1 MASGSLMDWPDELQ
15 LSVLNHLSSHDLT
28 RLSLVNNGFR
38 RLAQPC
44 LYAGIVLTWSRDQ
57 TPPLALLLR
66 ALFERHQLASHV
78 RRLELLGTGFASNVN
93 LAAVEPPPLP
103 VSALPAA
110 LAAAHIRATGVSEA
124 DQWVQELQ
132 AGACDALVALLLS
145 MLPNLTRLQLDSNF
159 TIESS
164 RIGEVFRCAVQGTQE
179 RQQQQFRLA
188 FLRHVTFARRTH
200 EWRHRGVNNA
210 ADVLPL
216 FSLPAI
222 ESLSVS
228 VDNPVSWPFTLAD
241 SPLLT
246 SLTLFRLRETRL
258 SFLLPSLKSL
268 KRLHWHCYYH
278 ESLDT
283 YASSHVIDL
292 DAVAEAL
299 HHVSETLTELV
310 IEPESEPDY
319 LRGEYEPPGRE
330 LKGSLGGLAK
340 MRRLQRLEI
349 PWAFLMGISPD
360 SALTTDVRLH
370 EVLPPSLEIL
380 NLTDGLLDYE
390 LWDWEDDVFVHGIK
404 AALGSQEATS
414 SLLGLRSMALPITS
428 HDTDG
433 DSICNELDE
442 MGSQFGIIFRS
453 YY

>member
-1 MASGSLMDWPDELQ
+1 MDWPGELQ
-15 LSVLNHLSSHDLT
+15 LSVLNHLSSHDLA
-28 RLSLVNNGFR
+28 RLSLVNEGFR

-44 LYAGIVLTWSRDQ
+44 LYAEIVLTWSCNQ
-57 TPPLALLLR
+57 APALVLLLR
-66 ALFERHQLASHV
+66 ALLERHQLASHV
-78 RRLELLGTGFASNVN
+78 RRLELVGTGFASNVN

-103 VSALPAA
+103 VSALPTA
-110 LAAAHIRATGVSEA
+110 LAVAHIKGTGVSEA
-124 DQWVQELQ
+124 DQWIQELQ

-145 MLPNLTRLQLDSNF
+145 LLPSLTHLRLDSNF

-164 RIGEVFRCAVQGTQE
+164 RIGDVLRCAVQGTQQQH
-179 RQQQQFRLA
+179 QQQLPRLA

-268 KRLHWHCYYH
+268 KKLHWHCYYH
-278 ESLDT
+278 ESLDAH
-283 YASSHVIDL
+283 ASSHVIDL
-292 DAVAEAL
+292 DAVTGAL

-330 LKGSLGGLAK
+330 LKGSLRGMAK

-349 PWAFLMGISPD
+349 PWAFLMGMSPD
-360 SALTTDVRLH
+360 SALTTDVHLH

-380 NLTDGLLDYE
+380 DLTDGLLDYE

-414 SLLGLRSMALPITS
+414 LLPGLQSIALPIS
-428 HDTDG
+428 SRDSYG
-433 DSICNELDE
+433 NSICDELDE
-442 MGSQFGIIFRS
+442 MGSQFGISFRS